1 MKVSQNLMKNAFLSI
16 IYKILASYA
25 KKVIDMHHPFVIA
38 ITGSV
43 GKGSAKEAILQAMKD
58 HFGAEDVRANY
69 GSLNAEIGIPLT
81 ILGYKSLPNKFLWL
95 PFLISAYFR
104 TNEKKYPKY
113 LILEMGVEHVGDI
126 DYFTKMVTPDIVV
139 ITSVSGAHLMNFS
152 SLSAYQAEKISLAD
166 KVRKDGVVIVNF
178 DDNTLK
184 SKFSASDVV
193 SVGISM
199 KNAQYHA
206 EDIRVGLKGT
216 DFRVV
221 SLGQKI
227 SIKSKV
233 IGKHLI
239 YPFLFAYAIG
249 QLFEI
254 QSLQIKKSLEKISPV
269 NGRMNF
275 IEGKDGMM
283 IIDDTYNASPVSVKA
298 ALDTLAS
305 IDYSTGR
312 KIFIMGNMNEM
323 GDVQKVMHQEIG
335 EYARKKCDIAIFVG
349 PNANYM
355 AEGYN
360 DGKTCYQYPNRIEL
374 ITSLS
379 KILKKSDLVLI
390 KASQNK
396 NFFEE
401 VVKNIMKYPQDA
413 SKKLVRQSGFWLKKK
428 NNNY

>member
-1 MKVSQNLMKNAFLSI
+1 MKDVFLSI

-25 KKVIDMHHPFVIA
+25 KKVIDAHHPFVIA

-43 GKGSAKEAILQAMKD
+43 GKGSTKEAIFQVMKD
-58 HFGAEDVRANY
+58 HFGSDVRANY

-81 ILGYKSLPNKFLWL
+81 ILGYSSLPNKFMWL
-95 PFLISAYFR
+95 PFLIAAYHR

-126 DYFTKMVTPDIVV
+126 DYFTKIVTPDIAI
-139 ITSVSGAHLMNFS
+139 ITSVSGAHLVNFS
-152 SLSAYQAEKISLAD
+152 SLSAYQKEKLSLAD
-166 KVRKDGVVIVNF
+166 KVRKDGIVIANL
-178 DDNTLK
+178 DDGVLK
-184 SKFSASDVV
+184 SKFAGRDVI
-193 SVGISM
+193 SVGIAM

-216 DFRVV
+216 DFRIV

-227 SIKSKV
+227 AIKSKV
-233 IGKHLI
+233 VGQHLI
-239 YPFLFAYAIG
+239 YPFLFAYAVG
-249 QLFEI
+249 QMFEI

-275 IEGKDGMM
+275 IEGKNGMM

-305 IDYSTGR
+305 FSYIAGR
-312 KIFIMGNMNEM
+312 KIFIMGNMNEL
-323 GDVQKVMHQEIG
+323 GVNEGKMHEEIG
-335 EYARKKCDIAIFVG
+335 KYAHDKCDIAIFVG
-349 PNANYM
+349 PNSRYM

-360 DGKTCYQYPNRIEL
+360 DGKTCYQYPNRTEL
-374 ITSLS
+374 ITSLD
-379 KILKKSDLVLI
+379 KILKTGDLVLV

-401 VVKNIMKYPQDA
+401 VVKSIMKNPSEA

>member
-1 MKVSQNLMKNAFLSI
+1 MKNAFLGI
-16 IYKILASYA
+16 IYKILAAYA
-25 KKVIDMHHPFVIA
+25 KKVIDTHHPFVVA

-43 GKGSAKEAILQAMKD
+43 GKGSAKEAILQVMRD
-58 HFGAEDVRANY
+58 HFGDDEVRANY

-95 PFLISAYFR
+95 PFLVGAYFR

-126 DYFTKMVTPDIVV
+126 EYFTKIVTPDVAV

-166 KVRKDGVVIVNF
+166 KVRKDGVVIANF
-178 DDNTLK
+178 DDNALK
-184 SKFSASDVV
+184 SKLAGRDVV
-193 SVGISM
+193 SVGILEKS
-199 KNAQYHA
+199 AQYHA
-206 EDIRVGLKGT
+206 EDIRVTLKGT

-227 SIKSKV
+227 AIKSKV
-233 IGKHLI
+233 VGQHLI

-249 QLFEI
+249 QLSEI
-254 QSLQIKKSLEKISPV
+254 QSLQIKKSLEKISSV

-275 IEGKDGMM
+275 IEGRNGMM

-305 IDYSTGR
+305 LSNANNR

-323 GDVQKVMHQEIG
+323 GPAAKNLHQEIG
-335 EYARKKCDIAIFVG
+335 AYASKKCDIAIFVG
-349 PNANYM
+349 PNAQYM

-374 ITSLS
+374 ITSLD
-379 KILKKSDLVLI
+379 KILKPNDLVLV
-390 KASQNK
+390 KASQNM

-401 VVKNIMKYPQDA
+401 VVKNIMKYPNEA

-428 NNNY
+428 NNSY